1 MTFHGYV
8 NGPVYLAIGTIATLS
23 TMGLWFRDAVRE
35 GTFMGHHTT
44 AVQKGLIVG
53 FILFIVSELLLFL
66 SIFWAFAHSALAPVV
81 ELGCAWP
88 PTGIQ
93 PINPFEL
100 PLLNTVLL
108 LSSGATVT
116 WAHHSLIAG
125 DRRGAIIGLI
135 STLALGLIFTTVQGY
150 EYYNA
155 PFTIA
160 DGIFGS
166 CFYVSTGAHGLH
178 VLVGS
183 MLLAVSLYRLINYHF
198 TNRHHVGLECAI
210 LYWHFVDII
219 WLLLFILVYW

>member
-1 MTFHGYV
+1 
-8 NGPVYLAIGTIATLS
+8 
-23 TMGLWFRDAVRE
+23 
-35 GTFMGHHTT
+35 
-44 AVQKGLIVG
+44 
-53 FILFIVSELLLFL
+53 
-66 SIFWAFAHSALAPVV
+66 
-81 ELGCAWP
+81 
-88 PTGIQ
+88 
-93 PINPFEL
+93 
-100 PLLNTVLL
+100 
-108 LSSGATVT
+108 VT

-166 CFYVSTGAHGLH
+166 CFYISTGAHGLH

-198 TNRHHVGLECAI
+198 TNRHHVGFECAI
-210 LYWHFVDII
+210 LYWQRNAVLEGSPTFII
-219 WLLLFILVYW
+219 TTLPYAGNS